1 MLFTGSRRAEEDIEK
16 LSMQD
21 ALVDENS
28 LYLCWRSVLLCKYKK
43 AVFIVACIAVQVMV

>member
-16 LSMQD
+16 VSMQD

-28 LYLCWRSVLLCKYKK
+28 LYLCLRFVLLCKYKEV
-43 AVFIVACIAVQVMV
+43 AFIVASIAVQVVI